1 MKGVR
6 VDTKE
11 KPGSRVAIVTGG
23 AQGIGLGIT
32 RELLAAGW
40 RVAAWDID
48 DEALAALNGEMQGP
62 RDLLTTKVDVAQ
74 EEDIC
79 RGVEE
84 AVQHFGRIDGVVNNA
99 GITKPYSGPVQ
110 QLALS
115 DWQKWIDVDL
125 TGPLLVA
132 KHSADHL
139 TATQG
144 AIVNIASTRAL
155 MSEPNSEAYAA
166 AKGGLVALTHALA
179 ISLSGKVRVNCI
191 SPGWIA
197 VEDFKK
203 PAKREEPQLS
213 ETDHK
218 QHPAGRVGHPA
229 DVASLC
235 HFLLSDKAG
244 FITGENIVVDG
255 GMTRKMIYEE

>member
-1 MKGVR
+1 
-6 VDTKE
+6 VDTTN
-11 KPGSRVAIVTGG
+11 KPERGVVIVTGG

-32 RELLAAGW
+32 RELLAATW

-48 DEALAALNGEMQGP
+48 EEALAALDAEVQGP
-62 RDLLTTKVDVAQ
+62 RDLLTLKVDVAQ
-74 EEDIC
+74 EEDVR
-79 RGVEE
+79 RGVAE
-84 AVQHFGRIDGVVNNA
+84 VVKHFGRIDGLVNNA
-99 GITKPYSGPVQ
+99 GIANPESGPVQ
-110 QLALS
+110 QLALA

-125 TGPLLVA
+125 TGPFLVA
-132 KHSADHL
+132 KHTADHL
-139 TATQG
+139 AASKG
-144 AIVNIASTRAL
+144 AIVNIASTRAF
-155 MSEPNSEAYAA
+155 MSEPHCEAYAA

-179 ISLSGKVRVNCI
+179 ISLTDRVRVNCI

-203 PAKREEPQLS
+203 PANRRDPQLS

-218 QHPAGRVGHPA
+218 QHPAGRVGRPA

-235 HFLLSDKAG
+235 HFLLSDEAG

-255 GMTRKMIYEE
+255 GMTRTMIYQ